1 MEKYIRVRDGAK
13 IFVKI
18 MGNGDLLLLL
28 HGNNDNLNYFEKQ
41 FIDFSK
47 HYKLIAIDTRGHG
60 KSDDIDPSFDFEDL
74 SKDIL
79 DIMDYLEI
87 EKANIL
93 GFSDGANLALTF
105 AKNWPERV
113 EKLILNSPNKNIG
126 QIKLMPRILTYISYY
141 FLKFTSRIFRSL
153 KNYFYV
159 YSLLFESVKIKEKD
173 YKKMDFPVLIIA
185 GASDVIYL
193 DSFVKIA
200 NKFKKSELCI
210 VEKQG
215 HHIAKKSPEF
225 YNKVILDF
233 LGRDKIEE
241 I

>member
-1 MEKYIRVRDGAK
+1 MEKYIRVRDGES
-13 IFVKI
+13 
-18 MGNGDLLLLL
+18 LLLL

-47 HYKLIAIDTRGHG
+47 YYKLIAIDTRGHG
-60 KSDDIDPSFDFEDL
+60 KSDDINPSFDFEDL
-74 SKDIL
+74 SKDVL
-79 DIMDYLEI
+79 DIIDYLEI

-113 EKLILNSPNKNIG
+113 EKLILNSQNKNIG
-126 QIKLMPRILTYISYY
+126 QIKLIPRILTYICYY
-141 FLKFTSRIFRSL
+141 FLKFTSKIFRSL
-153 KNYFYV
+153 KNYFSV
-159 YSLLFESVKIKEKD
+159 YRLVFDSIKIKDKE
-173 YKKMDFPVLIIA
+173 YKKMNFPVLIIA
-185 GASDVIYL
+185 GARDLIYL

-200 NKFKKSELCI
+200 NKLKKSELCI

-215 HHIAKKSPEF
+215 HHLAKNLPEF

-233 LGRDKIEE
+233 LGRGKSEKF
-241 I
+241 

>member
-1 MEKYIRVRDGAK
+1 MEKYIRVRDGES
-13 IFVKI
+13 
-18 MGNGDLLLLL
+18 LLLL

-47 HYKLIAIDTRGHG
+47 YYKLIAIDTRGHG
-60 KSDDIDPSFDFEDL
+60 KSDDINPSFDFEDL
-74 SKDIL
+74 SKDVL
-79 DIMDYLEI
+79 DIIDYLEI

-113 EKLILNSPNKNIG
+113 EKLILNSQNKNIG
-126 QIKLMPRILTYISYY
+126 QIKLIPRILTYICYY
-141 FLKFTSRIFRSL
+141 FLKFTSKIFRSL
-153 KNYFYV
+153 KNYFSV
-159 YSLLFESVKIKEKD
+159 YSLLFDSIKIKDKE
-173 YKKMDFPVLIIA
+173 YKKMNFPVLIIA
-185 GASDVIYL
+185 GARDLIYL

-200 NKFKKSELCI
+200 NKLKKSELCI

-215 HHIAKKSPEF
+215 HHLAKNLPEF

-233 LGRDKIEE
+233 LGRGKSEKF
-241 I
+241 

>member
-18 MGNGDLLLLL
+18 IGKGDPLLLL
-28 HGNNDNLNYFEKQ
+28 HGNNDNLNYFERQ

-47 HYKLIAIDTRGHG
+47 HYKVIAIDTRGHG
-60 KSDDIDPSFDFEDL
+60 RSDDLDLSFDFEDL

-79 DIMDYLEI
+79 DIMDYLKI

-113 EKLILNSPNKNIG
+113 EKLILNSPNKNID
-126 QIKLMPRILTYISYY
+126 QIKPIPRILTYISYY
-141 FLKFTSRIFRSL
+141 FLKFTSKIFRSL
-153 KNYFYV
+153 KNYFSV
-159 YSLLFESVKIKEKD
+159 YSLLFDNIKIKDKD
-173 YKKMDFPVLIIA
+173 YTKMNFPVLIIA
-185 GASDVIYL
+185 GARDLIYL

-215 HHIAKKSPEF
+215 HHLAKNLPKF

-233 LGRDKIEE
+233 LGRGKSEKF
-241 I
+241 